1 MRKDNDDVI
10 QPITLAYEKEPM
22 REATDFFRII
32 NIQLPVFRKM
42 YKTLESVNG
51 NNFNTWLYML
61 VTGYKKEDEMESLSM
76 MSDGLLAFAKQY
88 NIAINDPDLKRMY
101 RMEMFAKHEEATR
114 LQAATERA
122 EKRGERRGERRGEK
136 RGEERGIAITAAK
149 MKEKGYPVADIAEIT
164 GLSPSQIA
172 AL

>member
-22 REATDFFRII
+22 REATDIFRII

-61 VTGYKKEDEMESLSM
+61 VTGYKREEEMESISM
-76 MSDGLLAFAKQY
+76 MSDGLLAFAKKY

-122 EKRGERRGERRGEK
+122 EKRGERRGE
-136 RGEERGIAITAAK
+136 ERGIAITAAK